1 MTKENDNVQ
10 EAKKS
15 IKSHIKFLESLLQHL
30 RGADTPYKA
39 RAMWAVWCIH
49 RYINDRLMN
58 DIQMAMEQ
66 NAKGKEAANDND

>member
-15 IKSHIKFLESLLQHL
+15 LKHHIKFLESILQNL
-30 RGADTPYKA
+30 RGNDPIFKA
-39 RAMWAVWCIH
+39 RAMWASWCLH

-58 DIQMAMEQ
+58 DIKMAMEQ
-66 NAKGKEAANDND
+66 NAKQNEAANDND

>member
-15 IKSHIKFLESLLQHL
+15 IKAHIKFFESLLQHL
-30 RGADTPYKA
+30 RGPETPYKT
-39 RAMWAVWCIH
+39 RAMWTAWCLH
-49 RYINDRLMN
+49 RYINERLMN

-66 NAKGKEAANDND
+66 NLKSKEAAND